1 MPDISYNLSNLT
13 QAVVRTLS
21 NLLPVES
28 LDVFIPLIRE
38 HFPDT
43 TGMGFGLETEDRS
56 EDTCSAL
63 VQHVASVIAS
73 RSTWPLLVGKQVK
86 KFSRGF
92 LIRQN
97 ISNKHLLVFAYVA
110 S

>member
-1 MPDISYNLSNLT
+1 MVPNISYNLSNLT
-13 QAVVRTLS
+13 QAVVRTFG

-43 TGMGFGLETEDRS
+43 SGMGFGLETEDRS

-63 VQHVASVIAS
+63 VEHVASVIKS
-73 RSTWPLLVGKQVK
+73 RSTWPLLVGKQVN
-86 KFSRGF
+86 KFCYDF
-92 LIRQN
+92 LTRQN
-97 ISNKHLLVFAYVA
+97 I
-110 S
+110 